1 MASTRLSAGDSLAR
15 DLAVHWLDLLELA
28 LRIEETLDVSLPDML
43 LEGVQTYGD
52 LEALV
57 LDRHRHPPGTADAP
71 LLARLRVLPPDA
83 VLGTL
88 TRVLVLTP
96 YGLETIA
103 ADARRTGRG
112 TRVHVQV
119 PARARDPELATL
131 RSTLAGLATY
141 GISVRVDRDPQWL
154 L

>member
-1 MASTRLSAGDSLAR
+1 
-15 DLAVHWLDLLELA
+15 
-28 LRIEETLDVSLPDML
+28 VSLPDAL
-43 LEGVQTYGD
+43 LEGVHTYGD

-57 LDRHRHPPGTADAP
+57 VDRRRHPPGTADAP
-71 LLARLRVLPPDA
+71 LLARLRVVPPDA

-112 TRVHVQV
+112 TRVRVEV
-119 PARARDPELATL
+119 PAATRDPELATV
-131 RSTLAGLATY
+131 RSTLVGLAAY